1 MRDKGYPPSMT
12 LLLSLLLSCA
22 HVQKVDEEAASYLY
36 MYNCTQLLPLE
47 LPAEIE
53 LAPVVGGGD
62 KPQLL
67 SPLIGVAHN
76 QIWLDGE
83 PLADLEALRVAL
95 YGPGSSVLLAVDG
108 AVTLGE
114 ITPLLGMLRGL
125 GKNDWLLVAS
135 PAEGLEA
142 PGWVDPVYGQAI
154 LSEIQ
159 GSPAQ
164 KQEILDREFEPLA
177 VRCGA
182 LKDALR
188 EGASAELG
196 LQCRAVMA
204 STQDVRKSCK
214 KDAAQILTLYQVA
227 YGQGPAVTHV
237 RVTASASGKLVPLS
251 ETAVWAQ
258 ALPRLAEFHG
268 QEINP
273 AISTL
278 R

>member
-1 MRDKGYPPSMT
+1 MT
-12 LLLSLLLSCA
+12 LLLTRLLPLLLSCA

-36 MYNCTQLLPLE
+36 MYNCTQLLPLA
-47 LPAEIE
+47 LPEDID
-53 LAPVVGGGD
+53 LAPITGGRD
-62 KPQLL
+62 KPAVL
-67 SPLIGVAHN
+67 SPIVGVAYE
-76 QIWLDGE
+76 QLWLDGV
-83 PLADLEALRVAL
+83 PQADLEALRVELLEQEGAT
-95 YGPGSSVLLAVDG
+95 VLLAVDG

-114 ITPLLGMLRGL
+114 LTPLLGMLRSL

-135 PAEGLEA
+135 PAGGLA
-142 PGWVDPVYGQAI
+142 PPDWVDPVYGPAV

-159 GSPAQ
+159 GTPDQRQS
-164 KQEILDREFEPLA
+164 ILEREFEPLA

-188 EGASAELG
+188 EGESAGLG

-204 STQDVRKSCK
+204 STQDVRTGCK

-227 YGQGPAVTHV
+227 YGQGQQVTHV
-237 RVTASASGKLVPLS
+237 RVTASARGKLVPLS
-251 ETAVWAQ
+251 ETAIWAQ
-258 ALPRLAEFHG
+258 VLPRLAEFDG

-273 AISTL
+273 AVSAL

>member
-1 MRDKGYPPSMT
+1 MT
-12 LLLSLLLSCA
+12 LLLTCLLSCA
-22 HVQKVDEEAASYLY
+22 HTQKVDEEAASYLY
-36 MYNCTQLLPLE
+36 MYNCTQLLPLS
-47 LPAEIE
+47 LPPQIE
-53 LAPVVGGGD
+53 LAPVLGGGD

-67 SPLIGVAHN
+67 SPLISVAN
-76 QIWLDGE
+76 KQLWLDGE
-83 PLADLEALRVAL
+83 PLPNLEALRVAL
-95 YGPGSSVLLAVDG
+95 EGPEPSVLLAIDS
-108 AVTLGE
+108 AVTMGE
-114 ITPLLGMLRGL
+114 LTPVLDLLRGQ
-125 GKNDWLLVAS
+125 GKTDWLLVAS
-135 PAEGLEA
+135 PAEGLAA
-142 PGWVDPVYGQAI
+142 PQWVDPIYGQAV

-159 GSPAQ
+159 GSPEQ
-164 KQEILDREFEPLA
+164 KQEILEREFEPLA

-204 STQDVRKSCK
+204 STQDVRTSCR

-227 YGQGPAVTHV
+227 YGQGPAVTHI
-237 RVTASASGKLVPLS
+237 RVTASTSGRLVPLS
-251 ETAVWAQ
+251 ETAIWAQ

-273 AISTL
+273 VISAL